1 MGKTY
6 KESHYP
12 GSKQSK
18 AASEYQS
25 KRKIKHVKMEAHN
38 RTNFKRCV
46 DYWIERS

>member
-18 AASEYQS
+18 AAREYQS
-25 KRKIKHVKMEAHN
+25 KKRVKHAKLEAYN
-38 RTNFKRCV
+38 RSNFKKCV
-46 DYWIERS
+46 DY

>member
-18 AASEYQS
+18 LASEYQS
-25 KRKIKHVKMEAHN
+25 KRRIKHIKMEAYN

-46 DYWIERS
+46 DY

>member
-25 KRKIKHVKMEAHN
+25 KRKIKHEHVKMEAYN
-38 RTNFKRCV
+38 RTNYKRCV
-46 DYWIERS
+46 DY